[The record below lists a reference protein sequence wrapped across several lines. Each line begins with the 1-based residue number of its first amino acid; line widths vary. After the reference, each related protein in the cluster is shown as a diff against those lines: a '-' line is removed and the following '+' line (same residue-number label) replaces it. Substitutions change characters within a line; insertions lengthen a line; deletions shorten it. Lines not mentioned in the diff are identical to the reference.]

1 MKSHPVLDRL
11 SGAGIRMG
19 LGRMRDFLATLDHP
33 ERRYPVV
40 HVGGTNGKGSVSRM
54 LAAVYGASGRH
65 VGLHTSPHLQ
75 AVNERFIVD
84 GAPVS
89 DAVLEAVIAR
99 LDRARQR
106 WAADALPPDE
116 AFPLTYFEFTVAC
129 AFQLFADAAVD
140 VGVIE
145 VGMGGRLDATNVV
158 APAATAVVTIGL
170 DHCDELGR
178 DHASIAG
185 EKAGIVKPGVPI
197 VVGPLPGE
205 ALQVI
210 RSVAAERG
218 APLSV
223 WGDDFEAF
231 GAPEGFRYAGDQT
244 LDALT
249 LGLMG
254 DHQVVNAGVAVRL
267 LEVAGLPVTEA
278 ALRAGLAAAKNPGR
292 LEWLAP
298 DLLVDGAHNP
308 AGATTLATFLARL
321 PHDRRRTLVLG
332 GGYDKDLR
340 GVAATLAP
348 QVDRI
353 FTTAGSHPKA
363 RTPFDVARECEGL
376 QAPVTP
382 AGPLAEALAAART
395 GGDLVIV
402 AGSLYLVGELRDL
415 VGAEPG

>member
-1 MKSHPVLDRL
+1 MRSHPVLDRL

-19 LGRMRDFLATLDHP
+19 LGRMRDFLATLDRP
-33 ERRYPVV
+33 ESRYPVL

-54 LAAVYGASGRH
+54 LSSVYRASGRR

-75 AVNERFIVD
+75 ALNERFILD
-84 GAPVS
+84 GAPIS
-89 DAVLEAVIAR
+89 DAALSSLIDKLDHAR
-99 LDRARQR
+99 LA
-106 WAADALPPDE
+106 WAAEALPPDE
-116 AFPLTYFEFTVAC
+116 AYPLTYFEFTVAC
-129 AFQLFADAAVD
+129 AFQAFADAKVD
-140 VGVIE
+140 VAVVE

-185 EKAGIVKPGVPI
+185 EKAGIIKSGVPI

-205 ALQVI
+205 ALHVI

-223 WGDDFEAF
+223 WGEDFEAF
-231 GAPEGFRYAGDQT
+231 GAPEGFRYAGNAAWDG
-244 LDALT
+244 LT
-249 LGLMG
+249 LALAG
-254 DHQVVNAGVAVRL
+254 DHQIVNAGVAVRL
-267 LEVAGLPVTEA
+267 LEVAGLPVSEA
-278 ALRAGLAAAKNPGR
+278 AIRAGLAGAQNPGR

-308 AGATTLATFLARL
+308 AGATTLASYLARL

-332 GGYDKDLR
+332 GGSDKDLR

-348 QVDRI
+348 VVDRI

-363 RTPFDVARECEGL
+363 RTPFDVAGQCEGL
-376 QAPVTP
+376 PANVTP
-382 AGPLAEALAAART
+382 AGPLAEALAAARQ